1 MLTLSF
7 SKIQD
12 PEDIIKTIDVTTYT
26 LTDIKHVSFSLM
38 WMKESG
44 LCDPIEHQ
52 HISYV
57 LQRRSIENIV
67 FNIPGCSAAGGHDF
81 VYHLRKARL
90 IPQRPAIFCY
100 HMSGDLSS
108 KKYHVLSGCH
118 CNMVVMGLY
127 LDCNM
132 IVFRL

>member
-1 MLTLSF
+1 MLTPSF
-7 SKIQD
+7 FKIQD
-12 PEDIIKTIDVTTYT
+12 PEDIIETIVITTYT

-67 FNIPGCSAAGGHDF
+67 FNIPECSTAGGHDF
-81 VYHLRKARL
+81 AYCLGKAHV
-90 IPQRPAIFCY
+90 IPQRPAIFC
-100 HMSGDLSS
+100 HHLGGDVSF

-118 CNMVVMGLY
+118 CT
-127 LDCNM
+127 M
-132 IVFRL
+132 IVM